1 MDFWFFLLLLFSLEW
16 PERSSHLYLSLI
28 LLHESF
34 NWKLGWD
41 SWSALATRQLKWP
54 FLYKGRLGREEL
66 VASLPTAFLQLLNS
80 KDIYVT
86 TDLYTCGQWFHAAH
100 GSFHAEQ
107 QERPPCRFPRLD
119 MNSSLRGLWAGRAFP
134 WLPQRGRKHCMVN
147 RLGFLLRL
155 RRAGGWTWRMLNW
168 WKRKNKI
175 PMR

>member
-1 MDFWFFLLLLFSLEW
+1 MVKHTSFVLHGFFFFLLLLFSLEW

-28 LLHESF
+28 LHESF

-41 SWSALATRQLKWP
+41 SWSALATMQLKWS

-86 TDLYTCGQWFHAAH
+86 ADLYTCGQWFHAAH

-107 QERPPCRFPRLD
+107 QERPPRRFPRLD
-119 MNSSLRGLWAGRAFP
+119 MNSSFRGLWAGPTFA
-134 WLPQRGRKHCMVN
+134 WLPQRGREHPACSTAWAFS
-147 RLGFLLRL
+147 LGRGVQEVGPD
-155 RRAGGWTWRMLNW
+155 AC
-168 WKRKNKI
+168 
-175 PMR
+175 